1 MKTFWMIILIA
12 AILAAFSFGS
22 IALRASVGGAISS
35 GDPSVLLYGV
45 PIFLIIVLIAVF
57 ATSMYQKYEWENDVF
72 YLLFKNLLKV
82 LGFVGKGYEKMK
94 SQLRKNINEDKK

>member
-12 AILAAFSFGS
+12 VVLTAVSFGS
-22 IALRASVGGAISS
+22 LALRMSVGGA
-35 GDPSVLLYGV
+35 LYGGDAPV
-45 PIFLIIVLIAVF
+45 FMYGVLIFLTIALIGVF
-57 ATSMYQKYEWENDVF
+57 AWSMYQKYEWENDVF
-72 YLLFKNLLKV
+72 YLLFKNFLKV

>member
-12 AILAAFSFGS
+12 VMLTAISFGS
-22 IALRASVGGAISS
+22 IVLRMSVGGAIIS
-35 GDPSVLLYGV
+35 GDPTILLYGV
-45 PIFLIIVLIAVF
+45 PIVIIIILIAVF
-57 ATSMYQKYEWENDVF
+57 AASMYQKYEWENDLF

-82 LGFVGKGYEKMK
+82 LGFVGNGYEKMK

>member
-12 AILAAFSFGS
+12 AILTAASFGS
-22 IALRASVGGAISS
+22 IALRQSVGGAIIS
-35 GDPSVLLYGV
+35 GDPSFLSYGV
-45 PIFLIIVLIAVF
+45 FIFLIIVLIGVF
-57 ATSMYQKYEWENDVF
+57 AYSMYQKYEWENDVF
-72 YLLFKNLLKV
+72 YLLFKNFLKV